1 MTMSERH
8 MRIAMSLVLGGVT
21 GFGVGLML
29 KDPAQGTII
38 GLVLGGVFGF
48 FFDKQDSGK

>member
-1 MTMSERH
+1 MIVLSR
-8 MRIAMSLVLGGVT
+8 LVLGGVT